1 MLETS
6 GGKLG
11 RFMVKTADFIVIGA
25 GAAGASAASHLAPHG
40 SVAILEA
47 ESQPGYHATG
57 RSAALWEPHFGNAL
71 VRTLIQGSADFV
83 KRPPEGFSEHRLIT
97 PRGGLTFADAGSTG
111 ALAAIA
117 KELGPNSGL
126 EPLSPDEA
134 VRRVPILRRESIVA
148 AHFDPGVFDMD
159 VNALHR
165 GFLRMAAKSGAT
177 LQGDARVASIVR
189 NGTNWR
195 VTAGSESWEA
205 PAIVNAAGAWA
216 EEMGRLAGC
225 KPIGLTPMRRS
236 AVTVDGPPDTD
247 VQSWP
252 AVDRAGMPNY
262 FKPEAGKLMVSPGD
276 ETPLEPQDAQPDEL
290 DIAIAIDWFET
301 VTTLT
306 VKRVH
311 HSWAGLRSF
320 VADRSPV
327 VGFDDGVDGFFWL
340 AGQGG
345 YGIMLAPVLGRTTAA
360 LIVDG
365 ALPADLQQAGV
376 TPEAIAPARL
386 R

>member
-1 MLETS
+1 MT
-6 GGKLG
+6 
-11 RFMVKTADFIVIGA
+11 RTADFIVIGA
-25 GAAGASAASHLAPHG
+25 GAAGAAAAAHLAPHG

-57 RSAALWEPHFGNAL
+57 RSAALWEPNFGNAL
-71 VRTLIQGSADFV
+71 VRTLIAGSGDFL
-83 KRPPEGFSEHRLIT
+83 RQPPDGFSEHPLLT
-97 PRGGLTFADAGSTG
+97 PRGGLTIADADSTDD
-111 ALAAIA
+111 LAAIA
-117 KELGPNSGL
+117 SERGPNSSF

-134 VRRVPILRRESIVA
+134 LRRVPILRRDTIVA
-148 AHFDPGVFDMD
+148 AYFDHGVFDMD

-177 LQGDARVASIVR
+177 LHGDARVGSIAR
-189 NGTNWR
+189 NGRDWQ
-195 VTAGSESWEA
+195 VTAGSETFSA
-205 PAIVNAAGAWA
+205 PIVVNAAGAWA

-225 KPIGLTPMRRS
+225 KPIGLVPMRRT
-236 AVTVDGPPDTD
+236 AVTVDGPADAD

-252 AVDRAGMPNY
+252 AVDRAGIPNY

-276 ETPLEPQDAQPDEL
+276 ETPSEPQDAQPDEL
-290 DIAIAIDWFET
+290 DVAIAIDWFET
-301 VTTLT
+301 ITTQS

-327 VGFDDGVDGFFWL
+327 VGFDEAVDGLFWL

-345 YGIMLAPVLGRTTAA
+345 YGIMLSPVLGRTTAS
-360 LIVDG
+360 LILEK
-365 ALPADLQQAGV
+365 ALPADLQKAGL
-376 TPEAIAPARL
+376 TPAAIGPARL

>member
-1 MLETS
+1 MT
-6 GGKLG
+6 
-11 RFMVKTADFIVIGA
+11 KTADFIVIGA
-25 GAAGASAASHLAPHG
+25 GAAGASAAAHLAPHG

-57 RSAALWEPHFGNAL
+57 RSAALWEPNFGNAL
-71 VRTLIQGSADFV
+71 VRTLIAGSGDFL
-83 KRPPEGFSEHRLIT
+83 RQPPDGFSEHPLLT
-97 PRGGLTFADAGSTG
+97 PRGGLTIADADSTDD
-111 ALAAIA
+111 LAAIA
-117 KELGPNSGL
+117 SERGPNSSF

-134 VRRVPILRRESIVA
+134 LRRVPILRRDTIVA
-148 AHFDPGVFDMD
+148 AYFDHGVFDMD

-177 LQGDARVASIVR
+177 LQCDARAASIVR
-189 NGTNWR
+189 SGRNWR

-205 PAIVNAAGAWA
+205 SIVVNAAGAWA

-225 KPIGLTPMRRS
+225 KPIGLVPMRRT
-236 AVTVDGPPDTD
+236 AVTVDGPADAD

-276 ETPLEPQDAQPDEL
+276 ETPSEPQDAQPDEL
-290 DIAIAIDWFET
+290 DVAIAIDWFET
-301 VTTLT
+301 ITTQS

-327 VGFDDGVDGFFWL
+327 AGFDDTVEGFFWL

-345 YGIMLAPVLGRTTAA
+345 YGIMLSPVLGRTTAS
-360 LIVDG
+360 LIVEK
-365 ALPADLQQAGV
+365 ALPADLQQAGI
-376 TPEAIAPARL
+376 TPATIGPVRL